1 MPKQKQNIM
10 RKVMYFLLG
19 IGLVVLTSATTV
31 SVMTVKPATP
41 KSVVTLVGD
50 VNEMSRQILKHSKNG
65 YVVKFGTQSQGQYA
79 GYENTRCLVVME
91 KY

>member
-41 KSVVTLVGD
+41 KSVVTLVGNIE
-50 VNEMSRQILKHSKNG
+50 VVSKQILKHSKNG
-65 YVVKFGTQSQGQYA
+65 YVVKFATQTQVYSGIEY
-79 GYENTRCLVVME
+79 TRCLVVME

>member
-41 KSVVTLVGD
+41 KSVVTFSGNVKS
-50 VNEMSRQILKHSKNG
+50 VSKQILKHSKSG
-65 YVVKFGTQSQGQYA
+65 YVVKFVTQTQSYNGNNDSY
-79 GYENTRCLVVME
+79 CLVVME

>member
-65 YVVKFGTQSQGQYA
+65 YVIKFATQSQGEYG
-79 GYENTRCLVVME
+79 GYEKTRCLVVME